1 MRVVVVTGAGR
12 AFSAGTDLVELAAN
26 GDFRG
31 TPADPERFERLI
43 DALAAFPKPLVCAV
57 NGVAVGI
64 GATMLGLA
72 DLVVM
77 ADTARL
83 RCPFTSLSLAPEA
96 AASVTFPFLLGRQAA
111 AWVLMSSEWV
121 DAAEAKAMGLAWK
134 VVPADDVLDEAR
146 ALARRFAVHPLDSLV
161 ACKRLISATFA
172 ASIAD
177 GRQREN
183 AEFDVL
189 LETPGEPRRRR
200 RVRVATEGPTMAE
213 ANDLIEEN
221 DVMVPMRDGVRLRAD
236 VFRPATGGPH
246 PVLVHRYPYS
256 TAGRV
261 HGRCSGSMIAAQ
273 GYAVVVQSC
282 RGRFGS
288 EGDFY
293 PIHPDVDDSYDTV
306 EWAAAQPW
314 SNGKVGMY
322 GSSYSR
328 HDAVDRGDRRGR
340 RTWSAS
346 LPAYRRGTATV
357 GGWFSAPGVLT
368 WASALLWSAQMTA
381 FEAERRGVTPPLPA
395 FAEVAKLHGRG
406 RPRRSRRDGQV
417 HRAAATRRE
426 DVVRSA
432 TAAGHRGA
440 C

>member
-1 MRVVVVTGAGR
+1 MRVVVVTGSGR
-12 AFSAGTDLVELAAN
+12 AFSAGTDLVELAAS

-43 DALAAFPKPLVCAV
+43 DALAVCPKPLVCAV
-57 NGVAVGI
+57 NGIAVGI

-83 RCPFTSLSLAPEA
+83 RCPFTSLSLVPEA

-134 VVPADDVLDEAR
+134 VVPADDVLDEAW
-146 ALARRFAVHPLDSLV
+146 ALARRFAAHPLDSLV

-172 ASIAD
+172 APIAA

-183 AEFDVL
+183 AAFDVL
-189 LETPGEPRRRR
+189 LETPASRAA
-200 RVRVATEGPTMAE
+200 VAAFVSPSGRNDMAD
-213 ANDLIEEN
+213 NDDLIEEN
-221 DVMVPMRDGVRLRAD
+221 DVMVPMRDGIRLRAD

-256 TAGRV
+256 TRDGFMAMFGR
-261 HGRCSGSMIAAQ
+261 MIAAQ

-282 RGRFGS
+282 RGRYGS

-322 GSSYSR
+322 GSSYAGMTQWTAAMARPPHLVCIAPCVS
-328 HDAVDRGDRRGR
+328 
-340 RTWSAS
+340 TWDS
-346 LPAYRRGTATV
+346 TV
-357 GGWFSAPGVLT
+357 GGWFSSPGVLT
-368 WASALLWSAQMTA
+368 MGLALLWSAQMTA
-381 FEAERRGVTPPLPA
+381 FEAERRGLTAPLRA
-395 FAEVAKLHGRG
+395 FAEVA
-406 RPRRSRRDGQV
+406 SSWT
-417 HRAAATRRE
+417 RAVWVIPARCP
-426 DVVRSA
+426 S
-432 TAAGHRGA
+432 
-440 C
+440 